1 MIKKSIIIFFLLT
14 SFVQAV
20 EIKKSING
28 ETNFSQSKQKSLIT
42 TLNNEYKLTVYEE
55 RSKKYIIYFAGKISI
70 DYDHFGK
77 EIKTNAFTT
86 FGIDF

>member
-1 MIKKSIIIFFLLT
+1 MIKRLVVLFFLLT
-14 SFVQAV
+14 QISNAI
-20 EIKKSING
+20 EIKKSLSG
-28 ETNFSQSKQKSLIT
+28 ETNYSQSKQKSLIT

-55 RSKKYIIYFAGKISI
+55 KNKKYIVYFAGKISI

>member
-1 MIKKSIIIFFLLT
+1 MIKKTILLFFTLST
-14 SFVQAV
+14 FVQAV
-20 EIKKSING
+20 EVKKSING
-28 ETNFSQSKQKSLIT
+28 ETNYYQSKQKSLIT
-42 TLNNEYKLTVYEE
+42 TINNEYKVTVYEE
-55 RSKKYIIYFAGKISI
+55 SSEKYIIYFAGKISI